1 MAGHP
6 PRIRAGIMSAL
17 TLAAALAAA
26 MTWAAAS
33 LLAHAPA
40 GKLGALA
47 FTRIQLAAASL
58 VLLTIATARGAW
70 TTVAWSYWPELA
82 VSGLVGVL
90 LCNLALIACLR
101 RGGPRRCLLLLA
113 MNAPIAA
120 MLGYVYGGETASL
133 QSVAGGALTLSG
145 VILAV
150 LYGRKRDPASDALR
164 GSAAIVLLLGL
175 AAAACHAI
183 GLVAIKPAMLAGTDP
198 VAASA
203 LRIAGSAAILALTAL
218 WPAKASATPLSAK
231 LVLQTIAPGLLGYVV
246 ATTLLLYALRSYNAG
261 IVVALGSTAPV
272 MILPVIWATTGE
284 RPRAAAWIAAILT
297 VLGSALIS
305 TG

>member
-1 MAGHP
+1 
-6 PRIRAGIMSAL
+6 MSAL
-17 TLAAALAAA
+17 TLAAALTAA
-26 MTWAAAS
+26 MTWAFAS
-33 LLAHAPA
+33 ILAHAPA

-47 FTRIQLAAASL
+47 FTRIQLVAAAL
-58 VLLTIATARGAW
+58 ILLAIVTVRGDW
-70 TTVAWSYWPELA
+70 GTVAWDHWPELT

-120 MLGYVYGGETASL
+120 LLGYLWRGETASL
-133 QSVAGGALTLSG
+133 QSVAGGVLTVCG
-145 VILAV
+145 VIIAV
-150 LYGRKRDPASDALR
+150 LYGRKRDAASDALR
-164 GSAAIVLLLGL
+164 GSPAGVLFPGL

-203 LRIAGSAAILALTAL
+203 LRIAGSALVLSLVAL
-218 WPAKASATPLSAK
+218 WPAKILRTETAVTPT
-231 LVLQTIAPGLLGYVV
+231 LVVQTVAPGILGYVV
-246 ATTLLLYALRSYNAG
+246 ATTLLLYALRSHNSG

-272 MILPVIWATTGE
+272 MILPILWATTRE
-284 RPRAAAWIAAILT
+284 PPRPASWGAAMLV
-297 VLGSALIS
+297 VLGSALIV
-305 TG
+305 TA

>member
-1 MAGHP
+1 
-6 PRIRAGIMSAL
+6 MSAL
-17 TLAAALAAA
+17 TLAAALTAA
-26 MTWAAAS
+26 MTWAFAS
-33 LLAHAPA
+33 ILAHAPA

-47 FTRIQLAAASL
+47 FTRIQLVAAAL
-58 VLLTIATARGAW
+58 ILLAVVTIRGAW
-70 TTVAWSYWPELA
+70 ATVSWDHWPELT

-120 MLGYVYGGETASL
+120 LLGYLWRGETASL
-133 QSVAGGALTLSG
+133 QAIAGGASTVCG
-145 VILAV
+145 VVLAI
-150 LYGRKRDPASDALR
+150 LYGRKQDAASDALR
-164 GSAAIVLLLGL
+164 GSAGSVFLLGL

-203 LRIAGSAAILALTAL
+203 LRIAGSAAVLSLVAL
-218 WPAKASATPLSAK
+218 WPAKIFRSETPLTPK
-231 LVLQTIAPGLLGYVV
+231 LVLQTVAPGILGYVV
-246 ATTLLLYALRSYNAG
+246 ATTLLLFALRSYNSG

-272 MILPVIWATTGE
+272 MILPILWATTH
-284 RPRAAAWIAAILT
+284 RPPRPAAWAAALLV
-297 VLGSALIS
+297 VLGSALIA